1 MSLDGRPNNY
11 FNSDHEVL
19 LTSLFHCCWATAER
33 KGEKKKCTFM
43 PAVVCVCDPS
53 INNLSAATA
62 AAAAPPV
69 V

>member
-19 LTSLFHCCWATAER
+19 LTSPFHCCWATE
-33 KGEKKKCTFM
+33 KEKKEVYVH
-43 PAVVCVCDPS
+43 ARRRVCVCDPS
-53 INNLSAATA
+53 INNLSAA